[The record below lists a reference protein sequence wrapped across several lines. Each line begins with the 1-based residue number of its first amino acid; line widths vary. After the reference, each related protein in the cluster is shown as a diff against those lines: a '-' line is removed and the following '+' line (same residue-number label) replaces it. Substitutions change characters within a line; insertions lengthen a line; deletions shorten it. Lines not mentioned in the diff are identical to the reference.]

1 MQNSTTNTSFKDVKA
16 DKNLVDQPILAKKE
30 TAKLQGSLRNRLL
43 LMLMLP
49 LILISS
55 IFAVESYQNA
65 YNISKSSFDK
75 ALSIL
80 SLTLIEQNDNIF
92 GNTLSEEILTV
103 VSDAFGDIFY
113 YHAIAPNSSVIT
125 GYSNP
130 PKPSELP
137 NSSLGKPFLFDS
149 QYHGNPVRA
158 AFVKRYSDNPDFP
171 GWVELTVWQTF
182 DQQIAL
188 QRSIFIRSIARMLS
202 LILLVAC
209 TCWFGIRYGLQPL
222 DKLQT
227 AIARRSLS
235 DLEPI
240 KRAVPMEVKSLVS
253 SMNDLFFRLRSAIQ
267 KREAFLANA
276 SHQLKTP
283 LANMQGK
290 AELAL
295 RATDES
301 SRTHHIRDLIAI
313 SKQSSRLT
321 SQMLSLLRAES
332 EDILINP
339 IEEFE
344 LNRIIRDVCIHY
356 APTALRQGREIHFK
370 NADNP
375 IIMNGHPLMITECV
389 SNLIEN
395 AMAYSHEQKNIE
407 VELTSLDAKTPDD
420 QPQALIKVC
429 DAGPGIPEHL
439 QTKATSRFYR
449 LPSTDKDGCGLG
461 LAIVQEIAKN
471 HHGKVFFEGPSAIQF
486 VIGITIPIPA

>member
-1 MQNSTTNTSFKDVKA
+1 MESSSTNTASIKNTT
-16 DKNLVDQPILAKKE
+16 DKPLIDQPILAKKK

-130 PKPSELP
+130 PKPTQLP
-137 NSSLGKPFLFDS
+137 NSSLGKPYLFDS

-295 RATDES
+295 RATDEM
-301 SRTHHIRDLIAI
+301 SRTAHIKDLISI

-339 IEEFE
+339 AEEFE
-344 LNRIIRDVCIHY
+344 LNSIIRDVCIHY
-356 APTALRQGREIHFK
+356 APAALRQGREIHFK
-370 NADNP
+370 DMDNP
-375 IIMNGHPLMITECV
+375 ITMTGHPLMITECIG
-389 SNLIEN
+389 NLIEN
-395 AMAYSHEQKNIE
+395 AMAYSVEQENIE
-407 VELTSLDAKTPDD
+407 VELASLNSKTPIG
-420 QPQALIKVC
+420 QSYALVKVY
-429 DAGPGIPEHL
+429 DAGPGIPKHF

-449 LPSTDKDGCGLG
+449 LPSTEKEGCGLG
-461 LAIVQEIAKN
+461 LAIVREITKN
-471 HHGKVFFEGPSAIQF
+471 HDGSIFFEGPSTKQF
-486 VIGITIPIPA
+486 VIGLRLPVLS